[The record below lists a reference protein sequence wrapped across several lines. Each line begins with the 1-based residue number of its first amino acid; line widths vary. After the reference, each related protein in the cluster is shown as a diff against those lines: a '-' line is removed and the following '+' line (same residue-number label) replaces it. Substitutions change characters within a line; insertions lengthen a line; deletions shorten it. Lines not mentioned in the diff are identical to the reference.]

1 MIYNYM
7 YNKFYVVKVL
17 HCKQFCSFS
26 QFFLNEAEES
36 CLCGYSMPFS
46 LVLAVESYQPHHAAL
61 QV

>member
-1 MIYNYM
+1 M
-7 YNKFYVVKVL
+7 YNKFYVVEVL
-17 HCKQFCSFS
+17 HCKQSCSFLS
-26 QFFLNEAEES
+26 FLNEAEES